1 MKRKATLL
9 GAMLAI
15 GALTLLGT
23 GCNKLKSRDDLN
35 KGVSAYKNAKYSQ
48 AVDLFQEA
56 INLDPENPNA
66 RVYLAT
72 AYMMQWIPGAVS
84 PENIQFASKA
94 KEEFG
99 KVLEKDASNGV
110 ALASL
115 ASLAFNE
122 ADPLPLD
129 QKMAKLDEA
138 ASWYTKLVTADPKNR
153 DGFYSL
159 GAIAQKKFYPALM
172 TARVNA
178 NMKPDEPGPLKD
190 KKARE
195 ELSAKYMAT
204 IDDGIKNLDKA
215 LEIDKESDDAMA
227 YKNLLIREKAD
238 LADDKDAYKKQIEE
252 AAKVFDSTVNR
263 SLEVDKKYHRNI
275 IGGGGA
281 VAAVEKVGVAEQMSH
296 ISTGGGASLEF
307 LEGKNLPGIA
317 VLED

>member
-1 MKRKATLL
+1 MRKPTLL
-9 GAMLAI
+9 SALLAI

-35 KGVSAYKNAKYSQ
+35 KGVTAYKNAKYSA

-56 INLDPENPNA
+56 IQLDPENPNA

-84 PENIQFASKA
+84 PENVQFASKA

-99 KVLEKDASNGV
+99 RVLEKDANNGV

-153 DGFYSL
+153 DGYYSL

-190 KKARE
+190 KKAKA
-195 ELSAKYMAT
+195 ELTAKYMPT

-227 YKNLLIREKAD
+227 YKNLLIRERAD

-252 AAKVFDSTVNR
+252 ADSWLQKALDTKKVKQER
-263 SLEVDKKYHRNI
+263 AEKKTQ
-275 IGGGGA
+275 GGI
-281 VAAVEKVGVAEQMSH
+281 VQ
-296 ISTGGGASLEF
+296 
-307 LEGKNLPGIA
+307 
-317 VLED
+317 D